1 MDDTADTKK
10 PGESSNQK
18 EDSSIPQGNPF
29 NQKAGLVYSLAA
41 IGDLK
46 NARTILDRIPQLA
59 QMHPSIADAF
69 SRIIHVVIE
78 NVEMPLRPLAGLV
91 FSKEGGGVDHFMP
104 AIPSLNLATCA
115 IDQKVF
121 VGRKTY
127 PPAQQFF
134 YSGWKNDIPVPTNCA
149 GVIKVVKSLLVYVG
163 PHLYRDVRLIGK
175 LIRVGK
181 YHLAESEK
189 DESVKN
195 FWLTIISQC
204 IFPAVSQLFDN
215 AAIMHDLWNL
225 LELFPYSTRYALYGE
240 WRHLTYESIPELAIA
255 STGCR
260 KDIQYI
266 MNRLSKDN
274 IKTYGRMIGKIVHS
288 NPTLA
293 FSYILNA
300 IEGYDNMIPFV
311 VEATRYLTDLEFDI
325 LCYCLLEALSRESKV
340 RIERN
345 GTTIEKWLKSL
356 SNFCGL
362 LFKRHSID
370 LDGILQYIANQLLSD
385 QVYDLV
391 VFQELISSMSG
402 INPPEDAT
410 VVQMDG
416 FAGGPVL
423 RRESLLNDSQIFF
436 KSASRLAKS
445 LSSAALALPLG
456 ILIAQQRKEIVYRF
470 GKNEEDPGLVPDL
483 KVLAWLNDHVIFLLN
498 LVSAYIPSI
507 LRIFGRFHFS

>member
-1 MDDTADTKK
+1 LDTKK
-10 PGESSNQK
+10 TAETTTK
-18 EDSSIPQGNPF
+18 EDEPVPSGNPF
-29 NQKAGLVYSLAA
+29 NQKAGLVHALAA

-46 NARTILDRIPQLA
+46 SARIVLDRVPQLS

-78 NVEMPLRPLAGLV
+78 KVEQPLRPLAG
-91 FSKEGGGVDHFMP
+91 FEFTKKTANVDDFMP
-104 AIPSLNLATCA
+104 PIPTLNLTTSPL
-115 IDQKVF
+115 DLRVS
-121 VGRKTY
+121 VGRKSY
-127 PPAQQFF
+127 PPSQQFF
-134 YSGWKNDIPVPTNCA
+134 YLDWKNDIPTPPNCA
-149 GVIKVVKSLLVYVG
+149 GVIKVIKSLLVYVA

-175 LIRVGK
+175 IIRIGK
-181 YHLAESEK
+181 FHLLESGK
-189 DESVKN
+189 DDSAKN

-204 IFPAVSQLFDN
+204 IFPAVSQLYDN
-215 AAIMHDLWNL
+215 SPIMHDLWDL
-225 LELFPYSTRYALYGE
+225 LESFPYSTRYALYGE

-255 STGCR
+255 ASGCR

-325 LCYCLLEALSRESKV
+325 LCYCLLEALSRQSKV

-356 SNFCGL
+356 SNFCGQ

-370 LDGILQYIANQLLSD
+370 LDGILQYIANQLLSN

-423 RRESLLNDSQIFF
+423 RRESLLDNSQAFF
-436 KSASRLAKS
+436 KPAARLGKS
-445 LSSAALALPLG
+445 LSSADLALPLG
-456 ILIAQQRKEIVYRF
+456 VLIAQQRKEIVYRF
-470 GKNEEDPGLVPDL
+470 GKNEEDPSLIPDL
-483 KVLAWLNDHVIFLLN
+483 KVLAWLNDHVIFYSN
-498 LVSAYIPSI
+498 LVPKNVSPIFCIPRR
-507 LRIFGRFHFS
+507 LNFY